1 MTEHLQTNDRP
12 NIQTYALCAFTFS
25 LQTFTIFFRINA
37 FINVYY
43 NLFDVYHIYDY
54 YWVYACRICRFNW
67 LWSGIF
73 INNGYFLL
81 AHVAE
86 FLDSKHLGLGCS

>member
-1 MTEHLQTNDRP
+1 
-12 NIQTYALCAFTFS
+12 
-25 LQTFTIFFRINA
+25 
-37 FINVYY
+37 
-43 NLFDVYHIYDY
+43 
-54 YWVYACRICRFNW
+54 VYACRICRFNW